1 MLKISEGSYKGYRF
15 QFAYSSTT
23 ELKLLILSF
32 QNTVDLVFCESI
44 YNNCNKRKRPLDLVQ
59 GNVAKDIEN
68 YSDWLGRF
76 PT

>member
-1 MLKISEGSYKGYRF
+1 MVMLGCGVASNY
-15 QFAYSSTT
+15 
-23 ELKLLILSF
+23 
-32 QNTVDLVFCESI
+32 
-44 YNNCNKRKRPLDLVQ
+44 CNKRKRPLDLVQ